1 VPVGVIA
8 PRGLT
13 NERSE
18 FLMSTLPVIDT
29 TAPPGS
35 GTVVVPHFADGGGWV
50 TQILLVNPTDNP
62 MTGN

>member
-1 VPVGVIA
+1 MIA

-29 TAPPGS
+29 TAPPRN
-35 GTVVVPHFADGGGWV
+35 GTGVVPHFADGGGWV